1 MLIEN
6 LFLIP
11 IIIFLVGIIN
21 KFFLDAKKEFKPHLN
36 SSRNKL
42 IINGKDVKN
51 REKHKQKKNAQFLIF
66 LSFSF
71 IQKCFFFVG
80 FIFYSNDLIWI
91 GITNKFSMENLF
103 FVTFIIKMFFVIKL
117 KN

>member
-21 KFFLDAKKEFKPHLN
+21 KFFLEEKKEFKPHLN

-51 REKHKQKKNAQFLIF
+51 REK
-66 LSFSF
+66 
-71 IQKCFFFVG
+71 
-80 FIFYSNDLIWI
+80 
-91 GITNKFSMENLF
+91 T
-103 FVTFIIKMFFVIKL
+103 
-117 KN
+117 

>member
-71 IQKCFFFVG
+71 IQKCFFF
-80 FIFYSNDLIWI
+80 S
-91 GITNKFSMENLF
+91 
-103 FVTFIIKMFFVIKL
+103 
-117 KN
+117 

>member
-1 MLIEN
+1 MFLYFKNRRNKVKMLIEN

-51 REKHKQKKNAQFLIF
+51 REK
-66 LSFSF
+66 
-71 IQKCFFFVG
+71 
-80 FIFYSNDLIWI
+80 
-91 GITNKFSMENLF
+91 T
-103 FVTFIIKMFFVIKL
+103 
-117 KN
+117 

>member
-51 REKHKQKKNAQFLIF
+51 REKHKQKKDVRFFFFYLF
-66 LSFSF
+66 LSF
-71 IQKCFFFVG
+71 KKRFFR
-80 FIFYSNDLIWI
+80 
-91 GITNKFSMENLF
+91 GIYFLF
-103 FVTFIIKMFFVIKL
+103 Q
-117 KN
+117 

>member
-42 IINGKDVKN
+42 IIKK
-51 REKHKQKKNAQFLIF
+51 RKKCEKQEKHKQKKDVRFFFFYLF
-66 LSFSF
+66 LSF
-71 IQKCFFFVG
+71 KKRFFR
-80 FIFYSNDLIWI
+80 
-91 GITNKFSMENLF
+91 GIYFLF
-103 FVTFIIKMFFVIKL
+103 Q
-117 KN
+117 